1 MRQHRGQ
8 QPTALAPARR
18 RRGARGRQMVG
29 QRVGRQ
35 GWGIAPHETTAPPGQ
50 AAQRARAWIGA
61 QGLGHGRSDIDDSP
75 PQGEKAGGHRPQLR
89 LGEQIRRCR
98 RNVIAPLARRTL
110 ADPKRFELLTPR
122 SVVWCSIQLSYGS
135 RRERACSG
143 AGGGAQPLRPR
154 FQAASLSSSRST
166 ASPITLVPTRAMPG
180 AIMSAVR
187 SPPASTFST
196 AVSSSFASSSIPKDR
211 RSSMA

>member
-1 MRQHRGQ
+1 
-8 QPTALAPARR
+8 
-18 RRGARGRQMVG
+18 MVG
-29 QRVGRQ
+29 HRVGRQ
-35 GWGIAPHETTAPPGQ
+35 GRGFAPRSKPAPPVQ
-50 AAQRARAWIGA
+50 AARRARTSIETK
-61 QGLGHGRSDIDDSP
+61 GLGHGRSDIDDSP
-75 PQGEKAGGHRPQLR
+75 PQSEKAEGHRPQLR

-98 RNVIAPLARRTL
+98 DNVIAPLARRTL

-143 AGGGAQPLRPR
+143 AGGGAQPLRRR

-180 AIMSAVR
+180 AMMSAVR